1 MNAYPCEINDLV
13 KGFLTGTL
21 KEIMARLHAERG
33 SLFLFDPARRELI
46 LDACYNP
53 SPAMFKGLRQRVN
66 EGVSGTVVNLKTAV
80 LVRDIARDSRFKSSG
95 IRRYHTP
102 SFISV
107 PLYAGQQLIGVI
119 HVADKASRQAFT
131 PEELGYADTLCRYAC
146 SIVSGL
152 GECGTLRAE
161 KNAIA
166 RQQDLMRQYAAVGR
180 MAKEIVHHIANPLD
194 GVIRFA
200 GMLRRQP
207 QLQGKPQ
214 EFIELICQGLQR
226 IAGITTSLRDFGS
239 QVGIA
244 SRPGS
249 ASADV
254 NVLLED
260 ALALFAVRMQDRYSV
275 CRQLQEGLPR
285 IEGRDLGHVF
295 VNLIKNAL
303 DAMPQGGTLTVC
315 SRLVDGC
322 LRVDVRDNGCGIS
335 AVQRELIFEPFFTTK
350 APGEGTGLGLAIC
363 REIIE
368 RCGGRI
374 FLESEVGRGTCFS
387 VELPLV
393 QPARGQQAQ
402 LLGNSDVG

>member
-1 MNAYPCEINDLV
+1 MNVYPCEINDLV

-53 SPAMFKGLRQRVN
+53 AQAMFKGLRQRVN

-107 PLYAGQQLIGVI
+107 PLYAGQQLIGVM
-119 HVADKASRQAFT
+119 HVADKASRQPFT

-152 GECGTLRAE
+152 GECGKLRAE
-161 KNAIA
+161 KNAIV

-200 GMLRRQP
+200 GMLRRQ

-226 IAGITTSLRDFGS
+226 IAGITASLREFGS
-239 QVGIA
+239 QVGGV
-244 SRPGS
+244 SRAGGDLI
-249 ASADV
+249 DV

-260 ALALFAVRMQDRYSV
+260 ALALFGGRLQDRYSV

-322 LRVDVRDNGCGIS
+322 LRADVRDTGCGIS

-387 VELPLV
+387 VEIPFAML
-393 QPARGQQAQ
+393 AQ
-402 LLGNSDVG
+402 RQGISDVG